1 MKVMKADDAELLVLL
16 KKTTQFQVPIYQRVY
31 SWTESECRRLW
42 NDILTAGAH
51 DPASSH
57 FTGSIVYI
65 EREAGTRTATQPDLI
80 IDGQQRLT
88 TVMLLLA
95 ALAAHLESKPEEQ
108 REPVEG
114 FSPDKIRWTYLK
126 NHLESDDRRFKLILS
141 KTDEEAFKTVL
152 DDSTE
157 RPDQNSRVWTN
168 FRFFESKLASPDVDV
183 EALCRGLMSLVIV
196 DVSLR
201 RGVDDPQL
209 VFETMNSTGRKLS
222 QADLIRNFVLMDLE
236 PEQQADLY
244 RTYWRPMERLFTGPH
259 EAKFD
264 EFVRHYLTLKTGS
277 IPKVNEIYDAF
288 KAHTH
293 REEGIGHDRQ
303 HTARDLYKYAEWF
316 SAMALGKEENPLL
329 RGAFHNLEQLRATV
343 VYPFLLRVYA
353 DYHASTLSAAQFRTI
368 LDGVTAYIFRRAVCQ
383 IPPNSLNTT
392 FANLTD
398 AINPEDYV
406 DSIMARLQLG
416 ANYRRFPTDAEFK
429 DALRSMDFYH
439 FKRAHYFFRKLE
451 NHGRKEAVST
461 SDYTIEHILPQN
473 KNLSSEW
480 REALGPDWATVQE
493 ENLHKLGNLTLT
505 GYNSEYSDR
514 PFTEKREMEG
524 GFKDSP
530 LRLNRGLALLPTW
543 NAETIDSRG
552 LELAEMATKIWAR
565 PFLEPSKLERYR
577 DRFGSRDGFD
587 WNLAHE
593 ILAAFP
599 AESWTSYSALA
610 EAIGTS
616 PQPLATHISQCTE
629 CTAPYRVLTHE
640 GRVAMR
646 FAWSDSTDRRD
657 PQEVLESEGVRFT
670 NGEAD
675 LGQKLQ
681 PEDLLALV
689 ES

>member
-1 MKVMKADDAELLVLL
+1 MKADDAELLLLL

-31 SWTESECRRLW
+31 SWTEDECRRLW

-65 EREAGTRTATQPDLI
+65 EREEGTKTATQPDLI

-95 ALAAHLESKPEEQ
+95 ALAAHLE
-108 REPVEG
+108 REPEGQQEPVVG
-114 FSPDKIRWTYLK
+114 FSPEKIRWTYLK

-141 KTDEEAFKTVL
+141 KTDEDAFKTVL
-152 DDSTE
+152 EDSTE

-168 FRFFESKLASPDVDV
+168 FRFFESKLSSPDVDV
-183 EALCRGLMSLVIV
+183 PALCRGLLGLVIV

-244 RTYWRPMERLFTGPH
+244 RTYWHPMERLFTGPH

-264 EFVRHYLTLKTGS
+264 EFVRHYLTLKTGA
-277 IPKVNEIYDAF
+277 IPKVNAIYDAF

-316 SAMALGKEENPLL
+316 SAMALGKEEHPLL
-329 RGAFHNLEQLRATV
+329 RGAFQDLEQLRATV

-383 IPPNSLNTT
+383 IPTNSLNTT

-398 AINPEDYV
+398 AIKPGDYV

-461 SDYTIEHILPQN
+461 ADYTIEHIMPQN

-480 REALGPDWATVQE
+480 REALGPDWAAIQE

-514 PFTEKREMEG
+514 PFTVKREMEG

-530 LRLNRGLALLPTW
+530 LRLNRGLAHLPTW

-552 LELAEMATKIWAR
+552 LELAEMATKIWGR
-565 PFLEPSKLERYR
+565 PFLEPSKLESYR

-593 ILAAFP
+593 ILAALP

-610 EAIGTS
+610 ESIGTS

-657 PQEVLESEGVRFT
+657 PQEVLEGEGVRFT

-675 LGQKLQ
+675 VGQKLQ